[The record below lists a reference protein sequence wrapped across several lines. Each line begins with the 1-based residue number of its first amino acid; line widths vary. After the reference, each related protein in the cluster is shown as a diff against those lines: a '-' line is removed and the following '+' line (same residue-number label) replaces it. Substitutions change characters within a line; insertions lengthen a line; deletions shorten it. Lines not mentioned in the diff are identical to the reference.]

1 MMPLTPML
9 IERRCTAVSSSAEG
23 STPTWHVCRSRD
35 ARCWRLTAKPVRRKR
50 HGNGSRAPYCPK
62 GAVQPH
68 SRVVDFL
75 AAEDVW
81 HHDEPVALE
90 AVNLVLQ
97 LESHTACTARQ
108 ARMGRSTTSP
118 EPGGSLLSQASTRRH
133 SQPPHSRPASGAKC
147 SVGWSCLRQLRAKVS
162 EGEQRPPVHPNARD
176 TLSHFWTWICEDLS
190 AQP

>member
-1 MMPLTPML
+1 MMPLTPTL

-35 ARCWRLTAKPVRRKR
+35 ARCWRLTAKPVSRKR

-108 ARMGRSTTSP
+108 ARTPLLHPTRFAMDMSMGQSSTARNLAALNFDKQARGATP
-118 EPGGSLLSQASTRRH
+118 KRPIPGQQAG
-133 SQPPHSRPASGAKC
+133 HSRTPIPGLCTSAAWDGRAC
-147 SVGWSCLRQLRAKVS
+147 DNGELR
-162 EGEQRPPVHPNARD
+162 
-176 TLSHFWTWICEDLS
+176 
-190 AQP
+190 